1 MSENNLFNRKI
12 CIQFLLCVKKFSV
25 NNNHLIQTKLMFDH
39 KLWGR
44 ERTPLS
50 FLQKFEHRL
59 MLPSNNYHCFVARRQ
74 KILSM
79 QTTRYLNHAL
89 ILVFY
94 FLIYLLFSCWILCL
108 ERDWMIRTNKK
119 EREWIYLAEPRHK
132 RHKVFT

>member
-1 MSENNLFNRKI
+1 MYSTWKR
-12 CIQFLLCVKKFSV
+12 
-25 NNNHLIQTKLMFDH
+25 
-39 KLWGR
+39 GR
-44 ERTPLS
+44 EGAPLS

-119 EREWIYLAEPRHK
+119 ERVWMTLYESHLKKKIFLFFNFNIHFTWQSRHK
-132 RHKVFT
+132 RHKVFTWACTSIL